1 MKTFLLL
8 VLLVLSLNTGF
19 SQPIP
24 TDSLYLAQTP
34 PGNTPMLFQ
43 LPISVGTRPI
53 ERLTISSDNKEI
65 YYSEI
70 DGYPPNIL
78 RIKCYKYLND
88 KWQGPFLVF
97 DGYMAPALS
106 VNDSVM
112 YMQMN
117 LDGYAATACTFY
129 STRNSTGW
137 STPVRRLSTSLA
149 THYFQETNLKN
160 YYLSTT
166 FPGPS
171 LRDISILSIN
181 GTDTIIKNLGAPIS
195 TGLNEGDF
203 FIARDESYIIHA
215 RSTPPL
221 SGDLYISYKKADG
234 NWTNS
239 KSLGP
244 LINLPNPSWEYG
256 PFVTQDNKY
265 MFFTRGGSTMPTY
278 STYWVKIDNI
288 IDSLRHTNFVPY
300 LKNQIP
306 NQTDTVGQILNY
318 TIPDSTFVDDDG
330 NSTLTYS
337 ATLSSG
343 SALPSWINFNPTT
356 RTFTFTPTAIGSTG
370 IKVTATDTA
379 NVSITCTFTL
389 NIVDHTFIHESNG
402 QIIKDYKLFQNFPN
416 PFNPSTVISYSLSN
430 NSNVSVKLYDVLG
443 KEIVTL
449 VDSFQ
454 KTGVYDI
461 NLDMS
466 KLNLSS
472 GIYYYALSASEQNS
486 GKIFRETK
494 IMSYLK

>member
-1 MKTFLLL
+1 MKTFILL
-8 VLLVLSLNTGF
+8 VLLVLSLNMGY

-34 PGNTPMLFQ
+34 PGNTPILFQ
-43 LPISVGTRPI
+43 LPISTGTRPI
-53 ERLTISSDNKEI
+53 ERITISSDNKEI

-78 RIKCYKYLND
+78 RIKSYKYINN

-117 LDGYAATACTFY
+117 LDGYATTACTFY
-129 STRNSTGW
+129 SIRNSSGW
-137 STPVRRLSTSLA
+137 STPVRRLSTNLA

-171 LRDISILSIN
+171 LRDISTLLIN
-181 GTDTIIKNLGAPIS
+181 GTDTTIKNLGAPIS
-195 TGLNEGDF
+195 TGSNEGDF
-203 FIARDESYIIHA
+203 FIVRDESYIIHA

-221 SGDLYISYKKADG
+221 PGDLYISYKKSDG
-234 NWTNS
+234 TWTNS

-244 LINLPNPSWEYG
+244 QINLPNPSWEYG

-265 MFFTRGGSTMPTY
+265 LFFSRGGSTMPTY
-278 STYWVKIDNI
+278 NTYWVKIDNI
-288 IDSLRHTNFVPY
+288 IDSLRHTNYIPY

-306 NQTDTVGQILNY
+306 NQTDTVGQILNC
-318 TIPDSTFVDDDG
+318 TFPDSTFIDDDG
-330 NSTLTYS
+330 NNTLTYS
-337 ATLSSG
+337 ATLSTG
-343 SALPSWINFNPTT
+343 GALPSWINFDPTT
-356 RTFTFTPTAIGSTG
+356 RKFTFIPTAIGSTE
-370 IKVTATDTA
+370 IKVIATDTA
-379 NVSITCTFTL
+379 NASATCTFNL
-389 NIVDHTFIHESNG
+389 NVVDHTFIHESNG
-402 QIIKDYKLFQNFPN
+402 QIINNYKLFQNFPN

-430 NSNVSVKLYDVLG
+430 NSNVSLKLYDVLG
-443 KEIVTL
+443 KEIATL

-454 KTGVYDI
+454 KTGVYDV
-461 NLDMS
+461 NLDMN
-466 KLNLSS
+466 KLYLSS
-472 GIYYYALSASEQNS
+472 GIYYYTLNASEQNS
-486 GKIFRETK
+486 GKVFKITKVMIF
-494 IMSYLK
+494 LK